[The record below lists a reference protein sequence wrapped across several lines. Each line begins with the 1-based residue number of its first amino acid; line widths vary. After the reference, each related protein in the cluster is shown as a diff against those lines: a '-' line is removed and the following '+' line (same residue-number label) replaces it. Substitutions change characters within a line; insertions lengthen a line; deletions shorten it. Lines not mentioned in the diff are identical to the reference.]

1 MAAQDV
7 RQLTPEELAAAYYV
21 AQARHA
27 RRTADRVQALWGELD
42 RRDLTGSWGELV
54 GPAVVRAVAEGQYA
68 AASGADEYVD
78 AVATADGELSQ
89 RVGRTRAMAFA
100 GQAADGR
107 PLESL
112 LYLPVITTKQSLAAG
127 ARDVEAMLAGLKQ
140 LLRMAAS
147 EVTDAGRGA
156 TGASVVGQRLINGY
170 IRVVNPPACA
180 RCIILAGK
188 EYGWNA
194 GFQRH
199 PRCDCVHMPAK
210 LVARG
215 RHQGGAFDSHAYFD
229 SLSRAEQNR
238 IFTAAGATA
247 IRDGASISSVVN
259 ARRGMTTVADQA
271 GRRIRATTEGTTRR
285 SLYFQ
290 MERARAYRAGTA
302 NPRYPRRFRTQGPRL
317 LPEQIYRVAGSRDE
331 AIAMLRRYGYMGW
344 SI

>member
-7 RQLTPEELAAAYYV
+7 RQLTPEELASAYYV

-27 RRTADRVQALWGELD
+27 RRTVDRVQALWGELD
-42 RRDLTGSWGELV
+42 RRHLTESWETLV
-54 GPAVVRAVAEGQYA
+54 GPRVVRAVSEGQYA
-68 AASGADEYVD
+68 AAAGVDDYVD
-78 AVATADGELSQ
+78 AVATADGAASQ
-89 RVGRTRAMAFA
+89 RVGRIRAAAFA

-107 PLESL
+107 SLEGL

-127 ARDVEAMLAGLKQ
+127 ARDVEALLTGLKQ

-156 TGASVVGQRLINGY
+156 AGASMVGQRLINGY
-170 IRVVNPPACA
+170 VRVVNPPACA

-199 PRCDCVHMPAK
+199 PRCDCVHMPTK

-215 RHQGGAFDSHAYFD
+215 RHHPGAFDSHAYFN
-229 SLSRAEQNR
+229 SLSKAEQNR

-259 ARRGMTTVADQA
+259 ARRGMTTIADQA
-271 GRRIRATTEGTTRR
+271 GRRVRATTAGATRR

-302 NPRYPRRFRTQGPRL
+302 DPRYPRRFRLQGPRL
-317 LPEQIYRVAGSRDE
+317 LPEQIYRVAGSRNE
-331 AIAMLRRYGYMGW
+331 AIELLRRYGYMGW
-344 SI
+344 SV

>member
-7 RQLTPEELAAAYYV
+7 QSLSAEDLAQAYYV

-27 RRTADRVQALWGELD
+27 RRTADRVQELWGELD
-42 RRDLTGSWGELV
+42 RRNLTGSWQSLV
-54 GPAVVRAVAEGQYA
+54 GPAVVRAVAEGQVA
-68 AASGADEYVD
+68 AAAGADAYVD
-78 AVATADGELSQ
+78 AVATVDGERSQ
-89 RVGRTRAMAFA
+89 RVGRTWGPAFA

-107 PLESL
+107 SLESL
-112 LYLPVITTKQSLAAG
+112 LYLPVISSKQALAAG
-127 ARDVEAMLAGLKQ
+127 VRDVEAMLVGLKQ

-147 EVTDAGRGA
+147 EVADVGRSA
-156 TGASVVGQRLINGY
+156 TGASMVGQRLINGY
-170 IRVVNPPACA
+170 VRVVNPPACA

-188 EYGWNA
+188 QYGWNA

-199 PRCDCVHMPAK
+199 PRCDCVHMPTR

-215 RHQGGAFDSHAYFD
+215 RHRPGAFDSRAYFR
-229 SLSRAEQNR
+229 SLSRAEQDR

-259 ARRGMTTVADQA
+259 ARRGMTTIAGQA
-271 GRRIRATTEGTTRR
+271 GRRPRATYAGTTRR

-302 NPRYPRRFRTQGPRL
+302 DPRYPRRFRLQGPRL
-317 LPEQIYRVAGSRDE
+317 LPEQIYRVARSRDE
-331 AIAMLRRYGYMGW
+331 AIELLRRYGYMGW
-344 SI
+344 SV